1 MKSYREKNPVF
12 FFRNSVVLRS
22 LGGQQLHWASA
33 SISHLGT
40 RGVTAGAARM
50 ATGGSRLSGCREQLG
65 RPVQLA
71 GMGEEPL
78 GTVGPQGTRAISRTP
93 RAQLENVP
101 S

>member
-1 MKSYREKNPVF
+1 
-12 FFRNSVVLRS
+12 
-22 LGGQQLHWASA
+22 
-33 SISHLGT
+33 
-40 RGVTAGAARM
+40 M

-78 GTVGPQGTRAISRTP
+78 GTVGPQGTRVISRTP